1 LVRTLKQQK
10 TSGNWGDNNPKK
22 VAWTACETALAG
34 SEVLSGGAPK
44 TVVSIKNRWQRLKK
58 EYEIVKDIRNQSGW
72 GWDNTTNLPE
82 VPQPVWDDYIVSHP
96 GAKPYRKKPFPLF
109 DDIADLVGET

>member
-1 LVRTLKQQK
+1 MVTSTTWRREDEATLVRTLKQQK

-44 TVVSIKNRWQRLKK
+44 TVVSIKNRWQRVQF
-58 EYEIVKDIRNQSGW
+58 ISS
-72 GWDNTTNLPE
+72 NLLRI
-82 VPQPVWDDYIVSHP
+82 YH
-96 GAKPYRKKPFPLF
+96 
-109 DDIADLVGET
+109 